1 MQYVRL
7 NGMIRVGDE
16 GKGKGR
22 GDIECEAI
30 LNQKSARGGEADVSA
45 CTKKYVLLGARDQSS

>member
-1 MQYVRL
+1 MRL